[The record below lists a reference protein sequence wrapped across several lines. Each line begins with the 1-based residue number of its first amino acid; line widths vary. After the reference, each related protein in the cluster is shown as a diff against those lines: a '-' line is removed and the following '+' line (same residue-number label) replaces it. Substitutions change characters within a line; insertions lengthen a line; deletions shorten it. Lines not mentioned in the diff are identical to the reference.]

1 LIAAELSIRGGI
13 KPFIRYNA
21 DVGVGETVLIVE
33 DDPDVRRMYRAAL
46 SLAGFDIIEAHDGLA
61 ALHVLEQRSAHLVV
75 LDLMLPTIDGLTVQ
89 QEIAAQAGTRD
100 IPILIVTGST
110 LPLDDVKVPCI
121 LRKPVSPDELVSA
134 VRRCLA
140 SGASSVRS

>member
-1 LIAAELSIRGGI
+1 
-13 KPFIRYNA
+13 
-21 DVGVGETVLIVE
+21 VGATETLLVVE
-33 DDPDVRRMYRAAL
+33 DDPDTRRMYRTAL
-46 SLAGFDIIEAHDGLA
+46 TLAGFDIIEAHDGLA
-61 ALHVLEQRSAHLVV
+61 ALHILEQRTADLVI
-75 LDLMLPTIDGLTVQ
+75 LDLILPTIDGLTVQ

-121 LRKPVSPDELVSA
+121 LRKPVSPEDLVAA

-140 SGASSVRS
+140 AGASGVPS

>member
-1 LIAAELSIRGGI
+1 VAAT
-13 KPFIRYNA
+13 
-21 DVGVGETVLIVE
+21 ETVLVVE
-33 DDPDVRRMYRAAL
+33 DDPDARRMYRAAL

-61 ALHVLEQRSAHLVV
+61 ALHVLEQRSASLVI

-110 LPLDDVKVPCI
+110 LPLDHLKVPCI
-121 LRKPVSPDELVSA
+121 LRKPVSPDDLISA
-134 VRRCLA
+134 VRRCLG
-140 SGASSVRS
+140 SGASGVKF

>member
-1 LIAAELSIRGGI
+1 
-13 KPFIRYNA
+13 
-21 DVGVGETVLIVE
+21 
-33 DDPDVRRMYRAAL
+33 MYRAAL
-46 SLAGFDIIEAHDGLA
+46 SLVGFDIIEAHDGLS
-61 ALHVLEQRSAHLVV
+61 ALHVLEQRSVDLVI

-100 IPILIVTGST
+100 VPILIVTGST

-121 LRKPVSPDELVSA
+121 LRKPVSPDELLVA

-140 SGASSVRS
+140 AGASSIQS

>member
-1 LIAAELSIRGGI
+1 VAAT
-13 KPFIRYNA
+13 
-21 DVGVGETVLIVE
+21 ETVLVVE
-33 DDPDVRRMYRAAL
+33 DDPDARRMYRAAL

-61 ALHVLEQRSAHLVV
+61 ALHVLEQRSANLVI

-121 LRKPVSPDELVSA
+121 LRKPVSPDDLISA
-134 VRRCLA
+134 VRRCLT
-140 SGASSVRS
+140 SGASGLRP

>member
-1 LIAAELSIRGGI
+1 MGST
-13 KPFIRYNA
+13 
-21 DVGVGETVLIVE
+21 ETVLVVE

-46 SLAGFDIIEAHDGLA
+46 TLAGFDVIEAHDGLA
-61 ALHVLEQRSAHLVV
+61 ALHILEQRTADLVI
-75 LDLMLPTIDGLTVQ
+75 LDLILPTIDGLTVQ

-110 LPLDDVKVPCI
+110 LPLDHVKVPCI
-121 LRKPVSPDELVSA
+121 LRKPVSPEELVAA

-140 SGASSVRS
+140 AGASGVRS